1 MPILDRVM
9 GLRRARREAEAGG
22 PAAPTDVEQIRVLE
36 RRVAHLE
43 GMVEG
48 LQDAVHREMSR
59 TNQEIE
65 HLRKRLEPAEIS
77 RALSENAREHGL

>member
-1 MPILDRVM
+1 MMPILDRVI
-9 GLRRARREAEAGG
+9 GLRRARRNAEEGG
-22 PAAPTDVEQIRVLE
+22 PPVPAAEQIQDLE

-48 LQDAVHREMSR
+48 LQDAVHREIMR
-59 TNQEIE
+59 TNREIE
-65 HLRKRLEPAEIS
+65 HLRKRLEPAAIS